1 MQEEKKI
8 DTKINFRSDSFKKY
22 FSNTSWLLFEK
33 IIRLILN
40 FFVMVAVVRYLGPD
54 EFGLYSYSISF
65 YGLFVAFVS
74 LGLES
79 ISIRELVK
87 YPNKKDKILG
97 SVFYTQLVGAVIAI
111 SFISLALL
119 ITSEELFTSV
129 LILIISASSF
139 FQTFNVIDYYFRST
153 VKAKYSVYVLFSSV
167 FIISA
172 IKLTLI
178 IIKAPLIYFVIAY
191 AFEFVIN
198 SIGYFIVYH
207 LQKHKIS
214 KWKFDKKL
222 ALSLLKDSWPLI
234 LSGVVVS
241 IYMKADQV
249 IIKKM
254 LDAKEVGFYAAAVR
268 LSESWYFI
276 PVAISNAIFPAIVN
290 AKNISLEL
298 YKSRL
303 QKLYDILAWM
313 AIGIS
318 IPISFFA
325 TDIIILLY
333 GKDFLP
339 SAMILTIY
347 IWAGAAVFLGVAS
360 SQYLVTENLT
370 KISLFRTSLGMIV
383 NVILNILLIPK
394 YGIVGSAVATL
405 ISYSLAT
412 LSIVFFRKTS
422 HQFFMMLKS
431 ITLINLIPSIRSL
444 WHSRLNKK

>member
-8 DTKINFRSDSFKKY
+8 NTKINFGSDSFKKY
-22 FSNTSWLLFEK
+22 FSNTSWMLFEK

-54 EFGLYSYSISF
+54 EFGLYSYAISF
-65 YGLFVAFVS
+65 YGLFVAFIS

-87 YPNKKDKILG
+87 HPDKKDEILG
-97 SVFYTQLVGAVIAI
+97 SVFYTQLVGALIAI
-111 SFISLALL
+111 SLISLALV
-119 ITSEELFTSV
+119 ITSEELITSI

-167 FIISA
+167 VLISV
-172 IKLTLI
+172 IKFTLI
-178 IIKAPLIYFVIAY
+178 IVKAPLIYFIIAY
-191 AFEFVIN
+191 AFEFVLN

-207 LQKHKIS
+207 LQKQKIS
-214 KWKFDKKL
+214 QWKFDKNL

-241 IYMKADQV
+241 IYMKVDQV

-254 LDAKEVGFYAAAVR
+254 LDAKEVGYYAAAVR

-276 PVAISNAIFPAIVN
+276 PVAISNALFPAIVN

-303 QKLYDILAWM
+303 QKLYDVLAWM

-318 IPISFFA
+318 VPISFFA
-325 TDIIILLY
+325 SDIIKLLY
-333 GKDFLP
+333 GVNFLP
-339 SAMILTIY
+339 SAPILTIY
-347 IWAGAAVFLGVAS
+347 IWAGTAVFLGVAS
-360 SQYLVTENLT
+360 SQYLVAENLT
-370 KISLFRTSLGMIV
+370 KISLFRTALGMIA

-412 LSIVFFRKTS
+412 FSIVFFKNTS
-422 HQFFMMLKS
+422 HQFLMMLKS
-431 ITLINLIPSIRSL
+431 IALINLIPSIRSI
-444 WHSRLNKK
+444 WHSRSVKK

>member
-1 MQEEKKI
+1 
-8 DTKINFRSDSFKKY
+8 
-22 FSNTSWLLFEK
+22 
-33 IIRLILN
+33 
-40 FFVMVAVVRYLGPD
+40 MVAVVRYLGPD
-54 EFGLYSYSISF
+54 EFGLYSYAISF
-65 YGLFVAFVS
+65 YGLFVAFIS

-87 YPNKKDKILG
+87 YPNKKDEILG

-111 SFISLALL
+111 LFISLALL
-119 ITSEELFTSV
+119 ITSEELFTSI

-167 FIISA
+167 LIISA
-172 IKLTLI
+172 IKFTLI
-178 IIKAPLIYFVIAY
+178 IIKAPLIYFVTLLMHL
-191 AFEFVIN
+191 EFVFN

-241 IYMKADQV
+241 IYMKVDQV

-254 LDAKEVGFYAAAVR
+254 LDAKEVGYYAAAVR

-333 GKDFLP
+333 GKDYLP
-339 SAMILTIY
+339 SATILTIY

-383 NVILNILLIPK
+383 NVVLNIILIPK

-431 ITLINLIPSIRSL
+431 ITLINLIPSIRSI